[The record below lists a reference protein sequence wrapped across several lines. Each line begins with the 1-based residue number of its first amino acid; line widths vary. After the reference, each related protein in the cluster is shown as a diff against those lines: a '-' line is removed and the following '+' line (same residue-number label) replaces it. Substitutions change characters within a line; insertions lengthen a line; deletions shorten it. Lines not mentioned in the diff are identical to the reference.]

1 MNKLQTIKT
10 KLVEKGY
17 RLSVAE
23 SLSSGNIQSRIGS
36 VSGATKFFEGGVTVY
51 SMEQKAK
58 LLNIDKSH
66 AIEVNCVSERVA
78 REMASGVC
86 ELFNTRIGISTT
98 GYAEPSEEANVENP
112 FAYFCIWDNVI
123 HKEISSGKIMLDNGT
138 RFGNQLLVTDVI
150 INKLYASLKTIQ

>member
-1 MNKLQTIKT
+1 MDKLQTIKT
-10 KLVEKGY
+10 KLVDKGY

-36 VSGATKFFEGGVTVY
+36 ISGATKFFEGGVTVY
-51 SMEQKAK
+51 SLEQKTK

-66 AIEVNCVSERVA
+66 AIEVNTVSERVA

-86 ELFNTRIGISTT
+86 ELFNTQIGISTT
-98 GYAEPSEEANVENP
+98 GYAEPSEEVNVKNP

-123 HKEISSGKIMLDNGT
+123 QKEISSGKIMLDSGT
-138 RFGNQLLVTDVI
+138 RIGNQQLVTDVI
-150 INKLYASLKTIQ
+150 INKLYASLTATQ